1 MASELDRGN
10 HETEKALFKPHE
22 NSATQKLAVRPG
34 VSNLF
39 GPRAKCANF
48 KLVAGRCTLFGQQ

>member
-1 MASELDRGN
+1 MLN
-10 HETEKALFKPHE
+10 
-22 NSATQKLAVRPG
+22 KLSIYIYQANAG

-48 KLVAGRCTLFGQQ
+48 KLVAGRTKNIATNIAQYNTQ